1 MTRTRNMADLLDSSG
16 DVKSG
21 ALDNVPASNDA
32 SALTTGTLPA
42 GRLPATIDGRDL
54 SVDGAKLDG
63 IEASADVTDTAN
75 VTSAGALMTTG
86 GAMSGNLTFGDG
98 NYAAFGAGLDLQIL
112 HNGNNSFITDAGV
125 GDMYIR
131 GDNSLFIQK
140 LDGSQNKAQF
150 ITGGAVNLM
159 HNGTTRFSTTAVGIA
174 ADQMFGIGDGDTGIA
189 LGANGADIMQFYTG
203 NTERARI
210 TSGGSVGVGLATPT
224 MNGNGIA
231 AHIHSNTSSTAA
243 GLRLTTADSG
253 SGATDGLLVAHW
265 SDGNAYVYNYENS
278 NLIFGTNHQN
288 RMIVTPSGVDVTGTM
303 YASGN
308 IGLDSTDYIA
318 WANNS
323 HLDFVVNGGIEM
335 RLESDGDLH
344 VDGNITAYS
353 TTVSDPRL
361 KTDIEPVTDALAKVE
376 QLNGYTFTY
385 KHDGSHSAGVVST
398 EVADVLPSAIRK
410 SKVPLVAG
418 HDNETEYDIVQ
429 YDQLHALLIE
439 AVKELSARVKELE
452 NDAAK

>member
-16 DVKSG
+16 DIKSS
-21 ALDNVPASNDA
+21 ALDNVPPSNDA
-32 SALTTGTLPA
+32 SALTTGTLA
-42 GRLPATIDGRDL
+42 AARLPATIDGRDL

-63 IEASADVTDTAN
+63 IEASATADQTDAEIKTAYENNSDTNAFTDALQTKLNGIEASADVTDTTN
-75 VTSAGALMTTG
+75 VTSAGALMKTG
-86 GAMSGNLTFGDG
+86 GTMSGNLGVTANNPNIRFDDSDTSNNGEIT
-98 NYAAFGAGLDLQIL
+98 LDNTSLRIEVDED
-112 HNGNNSFITDAGV
+112 NAV
-125 GDMYIR
+125 A
-131 GDNSLFIQK
+131 NSLLAFRI
-140 LDGSQNKAQF
+140 DGSEK
-150 ITGGAVNLM
+150 
-159 HNGTTRFSTTAVGIA
+159 
-174 ADQMFGIGDGDTGIA
+174 
-189 LGANGADIMQFYTG
+189 
-203 NTERARI
+203 ARI
-210 TSGGSVGVGLATPT
+210 VSGGSVGVGLTTPT

-231 AHIHSNTSSTAA
+231 THIHSNTSSTAA
-243 GLRLTTADSG
+243 ALRLTTADSG
-253 SGATDGLLVAHW
+253 SAATDGLLVAHW

-278 NLIFGTNHQN
+278 NLIFGTNSQN
-288 RMIVTPSGVDVTGTM
+288 RVIVTPTGLDVTGTM

-308 IGLDSTDYIA
+308 IGRDVNDYIA

-344 VDGNITAYS
+344 VDGNITAFS

-361 KTDIEPVTDALAKVE
+361 KTDIEPVIDALAKVE

-398 EVADVLPSAIRK
+398 EVADVLPSAVRK

>member
-16 DVKSG
+16 DIKSS
-21 ALDNVPASNDA
+21 ALDNVPPSNDA
-32 SALTTGTLPA
+32 SALTTGTLA
-42 GRLPATIDGRDL
+42 AARLPATIDGRDL

-63 IEASADVTDTAN
+63 IEASATADQTDAEIKTAYENNSDTNAFTDALQTKLNGIEASADVTDTTN
-75 VTSAGALMTTG
+75 VTSAGALMKTG
-86 GAMSGNLTFGDG
+86 GTMSGNLGVTANNPNIRFDDSDTSNNGEIT
-98 NYAAFGAGLDLQIL
+98 LDNTSLRIEVDED
-112 HNGNNSFITDAGV
+112 NAV
-125 GDMYIR
+125 A
-131 GDNSLFIQK
+131 NSLLAFRI
-140 LDGSQNKAQF
+140 DGSEK
-150 ITGGAVNLM
+150 
-159 HNGTTRFSTTAVGIA
+159 
-174 ADQMFGIGDGDTGIA
+174 
-189 LGANGADIMQFYTG
+189 
-203 NTERARI
+203 ARI
-210 TSGGSVGVGLATPT
+210 VSGGSVGVGLATPT

-231 AHIHSNTSSTAA
+231 THIHSNTSSTAA
-243 GLRLTTADSG
+243 ALRLTTADSG
-253 SGATDGLLVAHW
+253 SAATDGLLVAHW

-278 NLIFGTNHQN
+278 NLIFGTNSQN
-288 RMIVTPSGVDVTGTM
+288 RVIVTPTGLDVTGTM

-308 IGLDSTDYIA
+308 IGRDVNDYIA

-344 VDGNITAYS
+344 VDGNITAFS

-361 KTDIEPVTDALAKVE
+361 KTDIEPVIDALAKVE

-398 EVADVLPSAIRK
+398 EVADVLPSAVRK